1 MSLEFLHALM
11 HLLYLCML
19 AVIWYLSIILSTY
32 LHDVRM
38 KLTKTHVSMTGVQCG
53 SRVWIVVMLGILD
66 C

>member
-1 MSLEFLHALM
+1 M